1 MATKTSGRKKKQPS
15 KSKRNILY
23 IAITAI
29 VMILLVSGGIIFK
42 RYALDRIT
50 DTSFI
55 IYIDEN
61 STLDTVI
68 EDLQEHVGK
77 SEANRIKRL
86 SKLNGYAP
94 WNRQGAYRVDPEMSA
109 IRIYRKLST
118 GSQTPVKFTF
128 NNIRTKEELAESIDK
143 QLKMNKQDV
152 LNLLNDSTFCA
163 DMGFD
168 IYTIPALFLPDS
180 YEMYWTI
187 APRKLME
194 KMRQEY
200 DKFWTDNRR
209 LLATQTGIT
218 PIEVSTL
225 ASIVEEETKV
235 PDEMNMVAG
244 LYLNRLKSGM
254 PLQADPTVKFAAG
267 DFSIRRIL
275 HEHLAINSPYNTYK
289 STGLPPGPIRIP
301 SKSAIKAVLNYRHH
315 PFIYMCAKEDFS
327 GRHNFAKTYAEHQ
340 NNAIRY
346 HRALNNRNILK

>member
-1 MATKTSGRKKKQPS
+1 MATKTTGRKRKQTS

-23 IAITAI
+23 ISIAIIA
-29 VMILLVSGGIIFK
+29 VLFVSGGIVFK
-42 RYALDRIT
+42 RYALDRVT
-50 DTSFI
+50 NTSFF

-68 EDLQEHVGK
+68 EDLQQHVEK
-77 SEANRIKRL
+77 SAANKIERL

-94 WNRQGAYRVDPEMSA
+94 YNKPGAYRIDPEMSA

-118 GSQTPVKFTF
+118 GSQTPIKFTF
-128 NNIRTKEELAESIDK
+128 NNIRTKEDLAESIDK
-143 QLKMNKQDV
+143 QLKMSKQDV
-152 LNLLNDSTFCA
+152 LDLLNDSTFCA

-168 IYTIPALFLPDS
+168 KYTIPALFLPDS
-180 YEMYWTI
+180 YEIYWTI
-187 APRKLME
+187 SPRKLME

-200 DKFWTDNRR
+200 DKFWTDDRR

-235 PDEMNMVAG
+235 TDEMNMVAG
-244 LYLNRLKSGM
+244 LYLNRLKTDM
-254 PLQADPTVKFAAG
+254 PLQADPTVKFAVG

-275 HEHLAINSPYNTYK
+275 HEHLAIDSPYNTYK
-289 STGLPPGPIRIP
+289 NTGLPPGPIRIP

-315 PFIYMCAKEDFS
+315 PFLYMCAKEDFS